1 VQYRSLR
8 RLIAGLLAISALGCG
23 AGGVGP
29 EPNGRSARV
38 AAVIKGL
45 DNPFFVTMRDG
56 LVAGARQRG
65 VRITVRA
72 AVGLQDT
79 AGQASALASLTSPQ
93 AACYVVNP
101 ISGTNLIQPLAQIRG
116 GTPIV
121 NIDSPVDTGAAR
133 ALGVGVTTYIGT
145 DNVAA
150 GRLAA
155 AAMARVVP
163 RGSRVAVIAGIPGDA
178 SSGARTEGFIEG
190 ARGRFDVT
198 QTIAADFD
206 RQRATLA
213 TAELLHSRTSISG
226 FFAVNDEMA
235 LGSSAAVRAVG
246 GSGKIAVIGVDGIP
260 AALAAVK
267 NGAMSA
273 TVAQYPYT
281 MGQLAVE
288 ACLAEIRRKAVPG
301 KIDAPIQI
309 ITLSNAAL
317 AQRNFPRPVEHFEDP
332 LIGLLHG

>member
-1 VQYRSLR
+1 VQFRSSR
-8 RLIAGLLAISALGCG
+8 RLIVGLIAMSAVGCGTGGGSSSHSRSAGL
-23 AGGVGP
+23 
-29 EPNGRSARV
+29 

-56 LVAGARQRG
+56 LVAAARQRG
-65 VRITVRA
+65 VRITVQA

-79 AGQASALASLTSPQ
+79 AGQASALASVSSER

-101 ISGTNLIQPLAQIRG
+101 ISGTNLVQPLAQIPS

-121 NIDSPVDTGAAR
+121 NIDSPVDKQAAK
-133 ALGVGVTTYIGT
+133 ALGVRITTYIGT

-155 AAMARVVP
+155 AAMARLVP
-163 RGSRVAVIAGIPGDA
+163 RGSSVAVIAGIPGDA
-178 SSGARTEGFIEG
+178 SSGARTEGFIKG
-190 ARGRFDVT
+190 ARGRFDVI

-206 RQRATLA
+206 RRRARLA
-213 TAELLHSRTSISG
+213 TAELLHSRPSVSG
-226 FFAVNDEMA
+226 VFAVNDEMA
-235 LGSSAAVRAVG
+235 LGSTAAVRAIGRG
-246 GSGKIAVIGVDGIP
+246 GKVAVIGVDGIP

-267 NGAMSA
+267 KGAMSA

-281 MGQLAVE
+281 IGQLAVE

-309 ITLSNAAL
+309 VTPSNAAL

-332 LIGLLHG
+332 LIGQLRG